1 MSNKLLPLYRSVL
14 KAAHL
19 VCDEEGFIKKIQG
32 KKKEPWLIGGKS
44 VVLPTDEHLKSGSDA
59 TVVFHPLF
67 EYLTRGESE
76 VVLEYRRTVTER
88 LHLSFLALATQ
99 LLTIAGSQ
107 QQHAQLTPEQSEFLS
122 FVPEADA
129 KMLENFEALT
139 NAMPLG
145 QNQKSFVSM
154 YLKRGGSLEGKTA
167 HRMAVVT
174 FPLYKQL
181 VEDGQNREAEMTARK
196 NKPKPKDGTK
206 APKLD
211 PVPNSTYGVDLR
223 QVDREAFIKLFEYML
238 PNLQTPDS
246 YSAISNSNIAPSM
259 DALMH
264 AVQNLAGPLND
275 LVDRFKNRLSEP
287 AQIILRVEDGW
298 VPDFVNLAPLQV
310 EIRMIPMQAGND
322 GATVPGKVTNSVEAE
337 AHGNLEAPAPVM
349 GTPVPMTQVPGT
361 PYVAE
366 APAAAEEVADEAA
379 PSGFRLP
386 PKRPQVIQPPRPTY
400 AGVAPGQAPVQA
412 PVQYPP
418 YQAPG
423 GYPPP
428 GGYPDPRQQPYIPPH
443 HQPPA
448 PQHHQGAQG
457 GGHGVDFQQLLRT
470 QPGLAAAVGPMP
482 GSPVQYAQQQ
492 DQPSWATG
500 SYGTQRSQYVDPR
513 QQAYGGGQPYNPHDP
528 YQQKF

>member
-76 VVLEYRRTVTER
+76 VVMEYRRTVTER

-107 QQHAQLTPEQSEFLS
+107 QKHAQLTPEQSEFLS

-129 KMLENFEALT
+129 KMLENFEALS

-181 VEDGQNREAEMTARK
+181 VEDGEKREAEMAARK
-196 NKPKPKDGTK
+196 SRPKAKDGAK
-206 APKLD
+206 AEKLE
-211 PVPNSTYGVDLR
+211 PVPNETYGVSLR

-264 AVQNLAGPLND
+264 AVQNLAAPLND
-275 LVDRFKNRLSEP
+275 LVERFKNQLSEP

-322 GATVPGKVTNSVEAE
+322 GATVAGADPKAVEAE
-337 AHGNLEAPAPVM
+337 ARGNPEAPKPVV
-349 GTPVPMTQVPGT
+349 GTPPPMTQVPGT

-366 APAAAEEVADEAA
+366 APAAAEATDEVA

-386 PKRPQVIQPPRPTY
+386 PKRPQVVQPPRPTY
-400 AGVAPGQAPVQA
+400 SGVAPAPQAPT
-412 PVQYPP
+412 QYPP

-428 GGYPDPRQQPYIPPH
+428 YPDPRQQQPYIPPH

-448 PQHHQGAQG
+448 PQQHQGG
-457 GGHGVDFQQLLRT
+457 GGHGVDFHQLLRT

-513 QQAYGGGQPYNPHDP
+513 QQAYGGTPYNPHDP